1 MTNGPVR
8 IPSLAQRAPALRR
21 WAIARSWEFLG
32 GDQVAALLTDDWMGA
47 GPLRLEERA
56 GGPAYVER
64 FRTFFR
70 VSDLAYMD
78 RFPAVP
84 EIQDLVPYWLW
95 LLSQPAHRDAY
106 LSADYFVQ
114 VFTPEPLDLDR
125 AAAPARLR
133 GLVQRRVFESLADF
147 GLVEFRPE
155 DEGEREIGDQRFRL
169 TPLFNR
175 FVSFAPALP
184 VVPASRGGL
193 RLVR

>member
-21 WAIARSWEFLG
+21 WAMARHWEFLDG
-32 GDQVAALLTDDWMGA
+32 AQVAELLTDDWMGA
-47 GPLRLEERA
+47 GPLRLEEQLSSEYA
-56 GGPAYVER
+56 HR

-70 VSDLAYMD
+70 VLDLAYLD

-114 VFTPEPLDLDR
+114 VFTPDPLDLDR

-147 GLVEFRPE
+147 GLVEFRRE

-175 FVSFAPALP
+175 FVSFAPELP
-184 VVPASRGGL
+184 VVPPRRGGL